1 MLQLEKHKRI
11 KTVQINSI
19 SNTTSVLLHIF
30 FILFALSCVIPFW
43 LVISISFT
51 DEQVIAQEG
60 YQFFP
65 KVFSMEAYKYLMENT
80 ATMFNAYKITIL
92 STVVGTVINVLTVSL
107 YAYPLSRPDFPYSKF
122 FTNYVLVTMIFS
134 GGLVPAYIINTT
146 VLHLKDTFW
155 ALILPSL
162 GAGFNVFIT
171 RTYFKESIP
180 FEIIES
186 ANVDGASEGQ
196 IFRKIIMPLSVPVLA
211 VTALMSTFGFWN
223 NWTNS
228 LYYISDEKL
237 YTLQF
242 VMQSALRNLQVLQ
255 SNEIQIDISALQDMR
270 RSVPEESVRMAMVI
284 LGVGPIIIVYPFFQK
299 YFVKGLTVGAVKG

>member
-1 MLQLEKHKRI
+1 MLALKRYKH
-11 KTVQINSI
+11 VSQPINSI
-19 SNTTSVLLHIF
+19 SNTSSLVLHIF

-51 DEQVIAQEG
+51 DEAVIAQEG

-65 KVFSMEAYKYLMENT
+65 KVFSLEGYQYLLKNT
-80 ATMFNAYKITIL
+80 NTMLNAYKITIL
-92 STVVGTVINVLTVSL
+92 STVVGTVLNVLTVAL

-122 FTNYVLVTMIFS
+122 FTNFVLVTMLFS
-134 GGLVPAYIINTT
+134 GGLVPTYIINIT
-146 VLHLKDTFW
+146 VLHLKNTFW
-155 ALILPSL
+155 ALVLPSL

-180 FEIIES
+180 FELIEA
-186 ANVDGASEGQ
+186 ANIDGASENQ
-196 IFRKIIMPLSVPVLA
+196 IFKKIIIPLSVPVLA
-211 VTALMSTFGFWN
+211 VNALMSTFGFWN

-237 YTLQF
+237 YTLQY
-242 VMQSALRNLQVLQ
+242 VMQAALRNLQILS
-255 SNEIQIDISALQDMR
+255 SNEMQIDISALEGMR
-270 RSVPEESVRMAMVI
+270 RTVPEESVRMARVL

-299 YFVKGLTVGAVKG
+299 YFIKGLTVGAVKG